1 MKRLVRERGRLLLGS
16 ALLLA
21 AVIILGVAYASIA
34 DEIMVAIQLPY
45 ILGGGVS
52 ALLCAG
58 VGLLLIRS
66 QDETR
71 NRDRLVALESA
82 HEAMGDRFEALGVR
96 VEYVTQLLEALL
108 QEDGAAVPPRPA
120 PREVRI

>member
-1 MKRLVRERGRLLLGS
+1 MARRTRSAASSWPWPVPWPLCLHSVPSAGAGSTRRSGERRVVVKRLVRERGRLLLGS

-34 DEIMVAIQLPY
+34 DEIIVAIQLPY

-58 VGLLLIRS
+58 IGLLLIRS

-71 NRDRLVALESA
+71 NRDRLV
-82 HEAMGDRFEALGVR
+82 
-96 VEYVTQLLEALL
+96 
-108 QEDGAAVPPRPA
+108 
-120 PREVRI
+120 